1 MLPYPVRLE
10 VNLGVL
16 SQMRTECNT
25 CRCYRGPNILC
36 AGPSADPEGCWGQ
49 GVRILSNTGLD
60 RLKNRKATKPAFNIG
75 PSSALPVK
83 RHLKWRFAV
92 WLTMARS

>member
-1 MLPYPVRLE
+1 MSLVKCEQNVVL
-10 VNLGVL
+10 VDAIGVK
-16 SQMRTECNT
+16 
-25 CRCYRGPNILC
+25 GPNILC
-36 AGPSADPEGCWGQ
+36 AGPCADPEGCWGQ

-83 RHLKWRFAV
+83 RHINGVSL
-92 WLTMARS
+92 SG